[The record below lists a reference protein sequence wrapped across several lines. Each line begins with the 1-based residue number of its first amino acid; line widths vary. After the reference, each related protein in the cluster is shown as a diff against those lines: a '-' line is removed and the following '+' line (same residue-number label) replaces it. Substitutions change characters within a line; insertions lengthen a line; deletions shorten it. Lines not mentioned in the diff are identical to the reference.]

1 MIQAAS
7 HYTDLRGRNYD
18 LADLDREERELV
30 SRFQEEVTHEPDW
43 HEFENKWRQAVR
55 DFHRARGV
63 AAAEMT
69 ETAVYRIAADLAGRL
84 MVAQGLARAPDYR
97 DELQELIRER
107 FKSQRAFCEAT
118 GISEDMLSHV
128 LARRKHLAI
137 DTLEKA
143 LARIGCTLRI
153 VPNEPSAAE
162 KK

>member
-1 MIQAAS
+1 MIRSTSQ
-7 HYTDLRGRNYD
+7 YTDLRGRTYD

-30 SRFQEEVTHEPDW
+30 GQLQKEAAHEPDW
-43 HEFENKWRQAVR
+43 HEFENRCRQAVR

-63 AAAEMT
+63 AADEMT

-97 DELQELIRER
+97 DELRELIRER
-107 FKSQRAFCEAT
+107 FPSQRAFCEAT

-143 LARIGCTLRI
+143 LARVGCTLRI
-153 VPNEPSAAE
+153 VPTEPNVPE
-162 KK
+162 KT